1 MAGEIVGHSSVMK
14 LELISI
20 IKKKTAELVNKLM
33 LASLAAWF
41 LH

>member
-1 MAGEIVGHSSVMK
+1 MAGEIVGRSSVMK
-14 LELISI
+14 LELISVI
-20 IKKKTAELVNKLM
+20 EKSVKLANKLM